1 MTKPESDLSA
11 LAASTQRIYE
21 RHAARFDAE
30 RPKRLHERIWLDR
43 FLGQVRDGG
52 AILDVGCGAGDPLA
66 TYMSDQGFRVTGVDA
81 SRAMLNIARSR
92 FPAGD
97 WRLGDMRTLDFPERF
112 DGILGW
118 NSFFHLTPEEQRT
131 TLPILAAHLNPSG
144 VLMLT
149 VGPKAGEVAGQ
160 VANEAVYHA
169 SLAPEEYQ
177 AILEDLGL
185 KIVQFLREDPECD
198 LQTVLLAR
206 TVSA

>member
-1 MTKPESDLSA
+1 MTTPESDLSA
-11 LAASTQRIYE
+11 LAASTQGIYE

-66 TYMSDQGFRVTGVDA
+66 TYMSDRGFQVTGVDA
-81 SRAMLNIARSR
+81 SRAMLDIARSR

-97 WRLGDMRTLDFPERF
+97 WRHGDMRTLDLPERF

-131 TLPILAAHLNPSG
+131 TLPTLADHLNPSG

-185 KIVQFLREDPECD
+185 KVVQFLKEDPECD